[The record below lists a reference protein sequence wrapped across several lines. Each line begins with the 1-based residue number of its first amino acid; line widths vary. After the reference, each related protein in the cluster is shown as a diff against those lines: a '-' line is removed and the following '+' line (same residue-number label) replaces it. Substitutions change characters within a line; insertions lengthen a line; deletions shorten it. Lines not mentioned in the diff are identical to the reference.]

1 MDAGRVLDP
10 QTNYRSI
17 FRLPVRDGFDWCIID
32 LLINTLF
39 SADVPTQTLLSEI
52 LILLLSKHI
61 KYRLDV
67 G

>member
-39 SADVPTQTLLSEI
+39 SADVPAQTLFI
-52 LILLLSKHI
+52 GDPYFTTVKTH
-61 KYRLDV
+61 
-67 G
+67 